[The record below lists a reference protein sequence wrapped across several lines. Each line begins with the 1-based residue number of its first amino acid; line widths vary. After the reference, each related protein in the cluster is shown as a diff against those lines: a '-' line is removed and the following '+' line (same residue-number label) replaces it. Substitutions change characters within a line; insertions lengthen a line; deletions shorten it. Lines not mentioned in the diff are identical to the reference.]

1 MPDDISPDRSSIRRP
16 FPILRTFDAAAIA
29 LSPVSVA
36 IAAVASVLIYVSW
49 WLVGCQTPFDQS
61 SYSLSDTTKRWLP
74 TGNSVAKAEFL
85 TYETLIR
92 PWTSVTYPASLILK
106 TSNSWSERFTGLIQL
121 LLAIGIWSLAGTIL
135 CRRSAT
141 LFVGNDESTFRRAIQ
156 YSLVRYRASATAPV
170 IPLFTALLPGL
181 FLAGIGFVGRLP
193 FLGSLW
199 LMIASP
205 VAMILGFAVAF
216 LLLVTAIGW
225 PLMVAAVATDDCD
238 SFGGLSRAYS
248 GLTGRPWHALV
259 YGLISILIGIVLIVV
274 VNLLIATAFSCTIS
288 CTGFG
293 SGDEQAHSSLLA
305 PLTIVSH
312 IALSGVGVSFFWSA
326 STVIYLLLRLEVD
339 RVPLDRL
346 ALDDDARPARD
357 PLPVVGV
364 PATDAWK
371 KSNGQASSGSE

>member
-1 MPDDISPDRSSIRRP
+1 MPDDISVSRVTFRRQ
-16 FPILRTFDAAAIA
+16 FPVLRLFDAAAIA
-29 LSPVSVA
+29 LSPASVA
-36 IAAVASVLIYVSW
+36 IATLASVLVSVSW
-49 WLVGCQTPFDQS
+49 WLVGFLIPFTPSAHMFNDRINGWLQTFKSFPTADFAS
-61 SYSLSDTTKRWLP
+61 SEAFIHPW
-74 TGNSVAKAEFL
+74 NSVVHPA
-85 TYETLIR
+85 TLILD
-92 PWTSVTYPASLILK
+92 SSG
-106 TSNSWSERFTGLIQL
+106 SWNGRFAGLVQL

-141 LFVGNDESTFRRAIQ
+141 LFVGNDESTIRSAIQ
-156 YSLVRYRASATAPV
+156 YSIKRYPASATGPL
-170 IPLFTALLPGL
+170 IPLFTALLIGL
-181 FLAGIGFVGRLP
+181 FIAGIGFFGRLP
-193 FLGSLW
+193 FLGYLW

-205 VAMILGFAVAF
+205 VVMILGFAIAF

-248 GLTGRPWHALV
+248 CLTGRPWHAFGFWLISLLI
-259 YGLISILIGIVLIVV
+259 GLILMSV
-274 VNLLIATAFSCTIS
+274 VNLLIGTAFSCAMS

-293 SGDEQAHSSLLA
+293 CGDEQAQSSLLF
-305 PLTIVSH
+305 PLSGLSN
-312 IALSGVGVSFFWSA
+312 IAISGVGVSFFWSA

-357 PLPVVGV
+357 PLPVVGI

-371 KSNGQASSGSE
+371 QSNGQASPGGD